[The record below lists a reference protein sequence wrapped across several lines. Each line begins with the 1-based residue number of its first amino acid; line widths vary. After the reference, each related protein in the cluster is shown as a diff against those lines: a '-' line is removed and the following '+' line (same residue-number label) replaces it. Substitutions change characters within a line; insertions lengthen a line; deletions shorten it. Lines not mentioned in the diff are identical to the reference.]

1 MYHKTLALI
10 QVFFPINVLMSDPA
24 FMRVEHALGGSNY
37 FSKADRCTS
46 YEGNVLIEAARMIYK
61 TRHNSLQPKF
71 VVPRLTFQELT
82 P

>member
-10 QVFFPINVLMSDPA
+10 QVFVPIDVLMPDPA

-61 TRHNSLQPKF
+61 TRHNSLQPNAG
-71 VVPRLTFQELT
+71 VQMSSFQG
-82 P
+82 PKP